1 MIMIGKELPFAAV
14 QVDAPAADMLGGKPR
29 PLLTVLISLFLVTL
43 AVIVGFAGWTL
54 LSLRRAKRAAE
65 AANGV

>member
-54 LSLRRAKRAAE
+54 LRRARRAAE